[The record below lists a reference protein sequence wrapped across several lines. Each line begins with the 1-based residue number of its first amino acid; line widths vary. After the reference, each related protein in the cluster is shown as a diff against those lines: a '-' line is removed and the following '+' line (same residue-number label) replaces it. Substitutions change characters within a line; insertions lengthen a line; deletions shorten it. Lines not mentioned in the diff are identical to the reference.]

1 MISYIEGDIQLDK
14 GEVSMKVT
22 HEKLEGN
29 QVLLNVEV
37 EVEKVTQALNQ
48 AYKKVVKKINVPG
61 FRKGR
66 VPRKILEARFG
77 VEVLYNDA
85 LDILLPEAYTAAVDE
100 SGIEPIDRPEIEDF
114 HLEAGQPATFT
125 AKVLVKP
132 EVHLGQY
139 TGLGMEKAEVE
150 ITTEEIAHE
159 LELLQQ
165 RHTQLQSTER
175 TVVENGD
182 YATIDFEGFVDGEA
196 FEGGSGEEYALEIG
210 SNSFIAGFEEQLIG
224 RSVGEEVEV
233 NVTFPEDY
241 RAENLAGKPALFKV
255 VIKEIKIKD
264 IPELNDEFA
273 KDVSEF
279 ATLDELKQ
287 DVENKLIKNAEDRT
301 RREFENSVVEAVAEK
316 AEIDIPEKMIEV
328 ELDQMYQTMAF
339 SFQQQGIPLDSYLEY
354 TGTNKEQWREENTAE
369 AQKRVRATLT
379 LEAIAEKEGIVI
391 SDEEMDTKIA
401 ELAKDSE
408 QEVEKFKQFL
418 TLQGRLESL
427 IDSWKMEKVIDFLLE
442 KNAK

>member
-1 MISYIEGDIQLDK
+1 
-14 GEVSMKVT
+14 MKVT
-22 HEKLEGN
+22 QERLEGN

-37 EVEKVTQALNQ
+37 EVEKVTAALNK
-48 AYKKVVKKINVPG
+48 AYKKVVQKINVPG

-66 VPRKILEARFG
+66 VPRKVLEARFG

-85 LDILLPEAYTAAVDE
+85 LDILLPEAYSAAVDE

-114 HLEAGQPATFT
+114 HLEAGQPATFS

-132 EVHLGQY
+132 EVTLGQY
-139 TGLGMEKAEVE
+139 TGLELERPAVEVTSEEVE
-150 ITTEEIAHE
+150 HE

-196 FEGGSGEEYALEIG
+196 FEGGTGEEYALEIG

-224 RSVGEEVEV
+224 KSVGEEVEV

-241 RAENLAGKPALFKV
+241 RAEHLAGQPALFKV

-273 KDVSEF
+273 KDASEYD
-279 ATLDELKQ
+279 TLDELKQ
-287 DVENKLIKNAEDRT
+287 DVENKLIKNAEDRAK
-301 RREFENSVVEAVAEK
+301 REFENLVVESVTEK
-316 AEIDIPEKMIEV
+316 AEIEIPEKMVET
-328 ELDQMYQTMAF
+328 ELDQMYQAMAF
-339 SFQQQGIPLDSYLEY
+339 NFQQQGIPLDSYLEY
-354 TGTNKEQWREENTAE
+354 TGTNQEQWRADNTAE

-401 ELAKDSE
+401 ELAKDSK

-418 TLQGRLESL
+418 GLQGRLDSL

>member
-132 EVHLGQY
+132 EVNLGQY
-139 TGLGMEKAEVE
+139 TGLGIEKAEVQ
-150 ITTEEIAHE
+150 ITTEEIDHE

-165 RHTQLQSTER
+165 RHTQLQGTER

-224 RSVGEEVEV
+224 RSVGEKVEV

-255 VIKEIKIKD
+255 LIKEIKIKD

-301 RREFENSVVEAVAEK
+301 KREFENSVVDAVAEK

-401 ELAKDSE
+401 ELAKDSK